1 MKAFNTQTK
10 LPFETPITKVHHAK
24 ASTTITNPTTASTTT
39 PDNSVFLKQFI
50 DKNVKLKQMGTSCNV
65 IKTCCPQFPSNLKS
79 IFASDKRRAE
89 AVNYVKKLRSTKSQ
103 VMDITETQV
112 NGVKDSMSKIF
123 NESPIRAVPPSSYKN
138 ILHQPCN
145 NAITSRYEYSTP
157 NMFANYTSRAPL
169 HQHHHQ
175 HKKQIDIDNL
185 FNDDY
190 DYDDVGV
197 YNGDDGF
204 EKEEVFFYDDKA
216 EDDDDEVQVLYSKK
230 QSNVYK
236 PLDIHVPEIP
246 VNATRDK
253 FNGYVIVEYDN
264 GSVVNEVECKK
275 FANWKKINE
284 RLLKDKVELCGKML
298 QFVDLNEYE
307 KARDIVKEYERNK
320 KIKRRQIGVNTVDSG
335 KSKER
340 KGKLVKERVEELM
353 HVGNS
358 NKQQET
364 KKIMRLRRQKVEKFS
379 YIVEESSGNDNACE
393 NVLASENVVNI
404 KYIVKQKRKVIKR
417 QNAFQYEYV
426 KTTLKKYNVG
436 VNTMVIP
443 FKVCRNV
450 QVMQVKGEKG
460 LLQQQ
465 QQRVEEFSQL
475 ARVNKIM
482 VSESGMNTEQEE
494 LCVDKR
500 YNNSVEYIVKMKE
513 YVDKDTITDVNTMMN
528 VEDKVIQTE
537 DMCGCKIMKSKEMNT
552 EVVDYKEVCK
562 YEGFNIVCNNQL
574 LHTSK
579 EDVHIQTD
587 IETKDTSMIT
597 DNAIQI
603 QHTITNIEGIEYVHY
618 KECESVCSITT
629 EHVIEYIND
638 KTHANANVNVVDID
652 VQTDNENEMKD
663 NETNTEVIS
672 LNEITFNGD
681 VEFIYNKN
689 IPSVFNI
696 DIQTDGVDIENKET
710 NTELVLNRNEVIVND
725 NIEYIH
731 IRTPPPQVTET
742 EMQTEEEYELTM
754 KQQNKYNNEIQ
765 NVINNEYIITP
776 YKELKDEEVNT
787 ETVHE
792 IIINEHI
799 DFIYNKTLPH
809 FEIQNQISVHYEI
822 TNMRTNTN
830 EISSNNNIIEYIHNN
845 IETKDNETNI
855 SSTPI
860 TYEIITTNNTEYIHV
875 KPLPDISNIETQTQ
889 PDDLFLNDLNLKSF
903 QSTTEQL
910 TDEYP
915 TLITQPKSEQQ
926 SETQD
931 YQSNSN
937 QYSSL
942 EQPQISLEPLPI
954 EQDLPLP
961 ILKSKTVKP
970 RIIPKDE
977 AETLNIH
984 VPPIQNHFSFN
995 DSYDEIIIPS
1005 ASVKEKI
1012 HRIHSAYG
1020 IHSIQPSI
1028 DITIPTIMTVLSHKP
1043 VALKKKKKFT
1053 YTNFNENYSKSSS
1066 LQDDHIN
1073 NIIAARGKALLF
1085 RQKLKKNIPQQQQ
1098 QH

>member
-1 MKAFNTQTK
+1 MKASTQVK
-10 LPFETPITKVHHAK
+10 LPFETAITKVHHTK
-24 ASTTITNPTTASTTT
+24 ASTTITNPTTASTNT

-112 NGVKDSMSKIF
+112 NDVKDSMSKIF
-123 NESPIRAVPPSSYKN
+123 NESPIRAVPPSSHKN

-145 NAITSRYEYSTP
+145 PVTSRYEYSTP

-169 HQHHHQ
+169 NQ

-185 FNDDY
+185 FNDD
-190 DYDDVGV
+190 DYDDDVGM

-204 EKEEVFFYDDKA
+204 EKEEVFFYDDK
-216 EDDDDEVQVLYSKK
+216 EEDEVRVLYSRNETESCRVKK
-230 QSNVYK
+230 HSSVYK

-246 VNATRDK
+246 KVFEKRNVENATRDR
-253 FNGYVIVEYDN
+253 FSGYVITEYDSGN
-264 GSVVNEVECKK
+264 VVNEVECKK

-284 RLLKDKVELCGKML
+284 SLLKDKVELCGKML

-307 KARDIVKEYERNK
+307 KARDIVKEYESNK

-340 KGKLVKERVEELM
+340 KVKLVKERVEELM
-353 HVGNS
+353 HVGS
-358 NKQQET
+358 KQQES
-364 KKIMRLRRQKVEKFS
+364 KKVVRLRRQKAEKFS
-379 YIVEESSGNDNACE
+379 YIVEESSGNACE
-393 NVLASENVVNI
+393 NVLASENVVSI
-404 KYIVKQKRKVIKR
+404 KYIVKPKRKVIKR

-436 VNTMVIP
+436 VNTMVVP

-450 QVMQVKGEKG
+450 QLMQVKGEKG
-460 LLQQQ
+460 LLQQQQQQ

-482 VSESGMNTEQEE
+482 VSECGMNTEQEE

-500 YNNSVEYIVKMKE
+500 YNNSVEYIIKMKE

-528 VEDKVIQTE
+528 VMENKGT
-537 DMCGCKIMKSKEMNT
+537 NT

-562 YEGFNIVCNNQL
+562 YEGFDIVCNNQL
-574 LHTSK
+574 LRTSK

-587 IETKDTSMIT
+587 IDTKDEGMIT
-597 DNAIQI
+597 DNVR
-603 QHTITNIEGIEYVHY
+603 N
-618 KECESVCSITT
+618 ITT
-629 EHVIEYIND
+629 EHVIEYIHD
-638 KTHANANVNVVDID
+638 KTNANANVNVVDIET
-652 VQTDNENEMKD
+652 QTENEVKD

-681 VEFIYNKN
+681 VEFIYNKS
-689 IPSVFNI
+689 IPSVSTI
-696 DIQTDGVDIENKET
+696 DIQTDGVDMQHKET
-710 NTELVLNRNEVIVND
+710 NTELILNINEVIMND
-725 NIEYIH
+725 NIEYIQ
-731 IRTPPPQVTET
+731 IRTQAQVTES
-742 EMQTEEEYELTM
+742 EMQTEEHELSM
-754 KQQNKYNNEIQ
+754 QPQIKYNNEIQ
-765 NVINNEYIITP
+765 NVINNEYIIIP
-776 YKELKDEEVNT
+776 YKEVNT

-792 IIINEHI
+792 IITNEHI
-799 DFIYNKTLPH
+799 DFIYDKAHPH

-830 EISSNNNIIEYIHNN
+830 KISSNNNTIEYIHETTQNHK
-845 IETKDNETNI
+845 IETKNNETNT
-855 SSTPI
+855 SSTPN
-860 TYEIITTNNTEYIHV
+860 YEIITTNNTEYIHV

-942 EQPQISLEPLPI
+942 EQPPISLDPLPV

-970 RIIPKDE
+970 RIIPKEE

-1012 HRIHSAYG
+1012 RRIHSAYG
-1020 IHSIQPSI
+1020 IHSVPSV

-1053 YTNFNENYSKSSS
+1053 YTNFNENYSKVSS
-1066 LQDDHIN
+1066 LQNEQIN
-1073 NIIAARGKALLF
+1073 NIIAARSKALLF

-1098 QH
+1098 H

>member
-1 MKAFNTQTK
+1 MKASTQVK
-10 LPFETPITKVHHAK
+10 LPFETPITKVHHTK
-24 ASTTITNPTTASTTT
+24 ASTTITNPTTASTNT

-112 NGVKDSMSKIF
+112 NDVKDSMSKIF
-123 NESPIRAVPPSSYKN
+123 NDSPIRAVPPSSHKN

-145 NAITSRYEYSTP
+145 PVTSRYEYSTP

-169 HQHHHQ
+169 NQ

-185 FNDDY
+185 FNDD
-190 DYDDVGV
+190 DYDDDVGM

-204 EKEEVFFYDDKA
+204 EKEEVFFYDDK
-216 EDDDDEVQVLYSKK
+216 EENEVRVLYSRNETESCRVKK
-230 QSNVYK
+230 HSNVYK

-246 VNATRDK
+246 KVFEKRNVENATRDR
-253 FNGYVIVEYDN
+253 FSGYVITEYDSGN
-264 GSVVNEVECKK
+264 VVNEVECKK

-284 RLLKDKVELCGKML
+284 SLLKDKVELCGKML

-307 KARDIVKEYERNK
+307 KARDIVKEYESNK

-340 KGKLVKERVEELM
+340 KVKLVKERVEELM
-353 HVGNS
+353 HVGS
-358 NKQQET
+358 KQQER
-364 KKIMRLRRQKVEKFS
+364 KKVVRLRRQKVEKFS
-379 YIVEESSGNDNACE
+379 YIVEESSGNACE
-393 NVLASENVVNI
+393 NVLASENVVSI
-404 KYIVKQKRKVIKR
+404 KCIVKPKRKVIKR

-436 VNTMVIP
+436 VNTMVVP

-450 QVMQVKGEKG
+450 QLMQVKGEKG
-460 LLQQQ
+460 LLQQQQQQ

-482 VSESGMNTEQEE
+482 VSECGMNTEQEE

-528 VEDKVIQTE
+528 VMENKGT
-537 DMCGCKIMKSKEMNT
+537 NT

-562 YEGFNIVCNNQL
+562 YEGFDIVCNNQL
-574 LHTSK
+574 LRTSK

-587 IETKDTSMIT
+587 IDTKDEGMIT
-597 DNAIQI
+597 DN
-603 QHTITNIEGIEYVHY
+603 VR
-618 KECESVCSITT
+618 SITT
-629 EHVIEYIND
+629 EHVIEFIHD
-638 KTHANANVNVVDID
+638 KTNANANVNVVDIET
-652 VQTDNENEMKD
+652 QTENEVKD

-681 VEFIYNKN
+681 VEFIYNKS
-689 IPSVFNI
+689 IPSVSTI
-696 DIQTDGVDIENKET
+696 DIQTDGVDMQHKET
-710 NTELVLNRNEVIVND
+710 NTELILNINEVIMND
-725 NIEYIH
+725 NIEYIQ
-731 IRTPPPQVTET
+731 IRTQPQVTES
-742 EMQTEEEYELTM
+742 EMQTEEHELSM
-754 KQQNKYNNEIQ
+754 QPQIKYNNEIQ
-765 NVINNEYIITP
+765 NVINNEYIIIP
-776 YKELKDEEVNT
+776 YKEVNT

-792 IIINEHI
+792 IITNEHI
-799 DFIYNKTLPH
+799 DFIYDKAHPH
-809 FEIQNQISVHYEI
+809 FEIQNQISLHYDI
-822 TNMRTNTN
+822 TNIRTNTN
-830 EISSNNNIIEYIHNN
+830 EISSMNNIIEYIHNN
-845 IETKDNETNI
+845 IETKDSETNT
-855 SSTPI
+855 SSIPTA
-860 TYEIITTNNTEYIHV
+860 YEIITTNNTEYIHT
-875 KPLPDISNIETQTQ
+875 KPLSHIETQTQ
-889 PDDLFLNDLNLKSF
+889 HDNLLNDLNPKSF
-903 QSTTEQL
+903 QSL

-942 EQPQISLEPLPI
+942 EQPPISLDPLPV

-970 RIIPKDE
+970 RIIPKEE

-984 VPPIQNHFSFN
+984 VPPIQTHFSFN

-1012 HRIHSAYG
+1012 RRIHSAYG
-1020 IHSIQPSI
+1020 IHSVPSV

-1043 VALKKKKKFT
+1043 GALKKKKKFT
-1053 YTNFNENYSKSSS
+1053 YTNFNENYSKVSS
-1066 LQDDHIN
+1066 LQNEQIN
-1073 NIIAARGKALLF
+1073 NIIAARSKALLF

-1098 QH
+1098 H